1 MNPQCLLDL
10 SDDKY
15 GLLFDVRRSVRY
27 HDRRRAFYELLHW
40 ITGLLTILMAGSV
53 LFDLAKPGN
62 TAWWLIGLSVVAAL
76 MAAMDMVVGYNKRA
90 NLHGNLRERFAL
102 LEIAMIDGDTLDAT
116 WQQYQR
122 TRLQIEKDE
131 PAVYKIVDL
140 LCHNELLVSEGVTR
154 DKEPGRF
161 AKMAWYH
168 VWTSHI
174 WRWENH
180 QPV

>member
-10 SDDKY
+10 SHDKY

-27 HDRRRAFYELLHW
+27 HDRRRAFYELMHQ

-53 LFDLAKPGN
+53 LFDLAKSGS

-90 NLHGNLRERFAL
+90 NLHGSLRERFAL
-102 LEIAMIDGDTLDAT
+102 LEIDMIDGDTLDAT
-116 WQQYQR
+116 WQRYQR

-140 LCHNELLVSEGVTR
+140 LCHNELLVSEGVTK
-154 DKEPGRF
+154 DKEPVRF

-168 VWTSHI
+168 VWTSHL

>member
-1 MNPQCLLDL
+1 MNLQEQLDL
-10 SDDKY
+10 SNDKY
-15 GLLFDVRRSVRY
+15 ALLFDVRRSVRY
-27 HDRRRAFYELLHW
+27 HDRRRAFYELMHQ

-53 LFDLAKPGN
+53 LFDLAKSGS

-90 NLHGNLRERFAL
+90 NLHGSLRERFAL
-102 LEIAMIDGDTLDAT
+102 LEIDMIDGDTLDAT
-116 WQQYQR
+116 WQRYQR

-131 PAVYKIVDL
+131 PAIYVIVDL
-140 LCHNELLVSEGVTR
+140 LCHNELLVAEGVQKKNHP
-154 DKEPGRF
+154 DKF
-161 AKMAWYH
+161 AKIGRWQT
-168 VWTSHI
+168 WTSHI